1 MSDRSKDTSLTQ
13 ETKAAAAA
21 RTEDAVEQASET
33 LAQTAEP
40 YAEAA
45 RSAADEFQSASPHA
59 QGLNA
64 VADQIDA
71 ASDRLRGMDTIE
83 IAGQIREVATRNPL
97 LFLGGAALMGFA
109 VARFMKASEAPDR
122 NPWTTADPDTNL
134 ASRGALEVPS

>member
-1 MSDRSKDTSLTQ
+1 MSDPSKDTSLPQ
-13 ETKAAAAA
+13 EAKAAAAA

-59 QGLNA
+59 QHLSA

-71 ASDRLRGMDTIE
+71 ASDRLRAMDTTE
-83 IAGQIREVATRNPL
+83 IAGHVRDVARRNPL
-97 LFLGGAALMGFA
+97 VFLGGAALLGFA
-109 VARFMKASEAPDR
+109 AARFLKASDAPDR
-122 NPWTTADPDTNL
+122 NPWATADADTNSTAIGAVEV
-134 ASRGALEVPS
+134 AS